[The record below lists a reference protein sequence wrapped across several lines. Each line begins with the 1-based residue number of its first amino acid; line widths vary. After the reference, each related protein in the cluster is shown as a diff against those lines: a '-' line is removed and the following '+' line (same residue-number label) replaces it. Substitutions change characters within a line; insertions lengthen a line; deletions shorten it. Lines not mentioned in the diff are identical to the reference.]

1 MKGRERER
9 ERERNNDR
17 ERERDIGK
25 YKNKRKMQDKR
36 EIHRLNTQMDGQ
48 MEGRWMDKLTND

>member
-1 MKGRERER
+1 MKGR